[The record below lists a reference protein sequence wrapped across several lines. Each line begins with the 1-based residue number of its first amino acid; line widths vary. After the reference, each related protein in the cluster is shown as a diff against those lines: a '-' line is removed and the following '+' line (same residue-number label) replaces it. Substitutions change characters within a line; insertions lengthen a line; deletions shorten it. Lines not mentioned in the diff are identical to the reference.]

1 MRFLLIVLVF
11 ILSLHAKEL
20 EGTFVT
26 EPIFNASVYMKM
38 SGNPEN
44 PAVVLVH
51 GLGEEA
57 STIWESTIA
66 FLKNNY
72 YVITFDL
79 PGFGQS
85 TKSNELYSPTQY
97 AKFIQH
103 MTHTYVKKPFH
114 LVGHSMGGAIALKYT
129 SMYPSHVESLVL
141 VDVAGILHRNE
152 YNTFLM
158 KTGIHSF
165 FDDCG
170 GLTQNSTFNRFVDKM
185 TEKIDRKMSVDMNR
199 VLQTPELRAS
209 VLGANPMRIAA
220 VALVE
225 ENFSGVIQEINTK
238 TTIVWGEDDD
248 VAPLK
253 TGYVLH
259 KLMKNS
265 SLKSIPDAKH
275 VPMLTHEKAFLQ
287 ILQEHFIHPKASMR
301 PTLPSQT
308 QNYSVHLKHVK
319 DQTYSGMIE
328 SMSIRDSQRVVIKDA
343 SIGELVVV
351 NSDVEI
357 INSTFKGPKEVV
369 LMAQNAKVS
378 IIASD
383 VFGTLK
389 LHNVKLHLLGTH
401 IQALGKPIE
410 VLLTSFVFYSLC
422 HINDKCVHGK
432 EILNAK

>member
-1 MRFLLIVLVF
+1 
-11 ILSLHAKEL
+11 
-20 EGTFVT
+20 
-26 EPIFNASVYMKM
+26 
-38 SGNPEN
+38 
-44 PAVVLVH
+44 
-51 GLGEEA
+51 
-57 STIWESTIA
+57 
-66 FLKNNY
+66 
-72 YVITFDL
+72 
-79 PGFGQS
+79 
-85 TKSNELYSPTQY
+85 
-97 AKFIQH
+97 
-103 MTHTYVKKPFH
+103 
-114 LVGHSMGGAIALKYT
+114 
-129 SMYPSHVESLVL
+129 
-141 VDVAGILHRNE
+141 
-152 YNTFLM
+152 
-158 KTGIHSF
+158 
-165 FDDCG
+165 
-170 GLTQNSTFNRFVDKM
+170 VDKM

-199 VLQTPELRAS
+199 VLQSPELRAS

-225 ENFSGVIQEINTK
+225 ENFSGIIQDINTK

-259 KLMKNS
+259 KLMENS
-265 SLKSIPDAKH
+265 TLKSIPDAKH

-287 ILQEHFIHPKASMR
+287 ILQEHFRHPKAPMR
-301 PTLPSQT
+301 ATIPSQT
-308 QNYSVHLKHVK
+308 QSYSVHLKHVTDK
-319 DQTYSGMIE
+319 TYSGMIE

-343 SIGELVVV
+343 FIGELVVV

-357 INSTFKGPKEVV
+357 INSTFKGSKEVV

-401 IQALGKPIE
+401 VQALGKPIE

-422 HINDKCVHGK
+422 HINDKRVHGK